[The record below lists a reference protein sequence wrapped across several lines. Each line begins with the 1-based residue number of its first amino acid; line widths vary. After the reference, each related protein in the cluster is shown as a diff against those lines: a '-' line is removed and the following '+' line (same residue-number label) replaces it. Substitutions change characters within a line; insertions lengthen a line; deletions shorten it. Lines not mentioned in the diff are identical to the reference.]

1 MSKRGTQRTRGN
13 LKPTSSARASASV
26 LTPGVSPFA
35 IFSGKLLRR
44 KIGKRI
50 RIAIY
55 LGGETLQSNG
65 FDENG
70 IDNEIDSDLRVILRK
85 LTKKD
90 STTKKRAF
98 GELRDY
104 CDSNESDDKIRG
116 ILPFFALHYR
126 KWILINKFEW
136 NVN

>member
-1 MSKRGTQRTRGN
+1 M
-13 LKPTSSARASASV
+13 
-26 LTPGVSPFA
+26 SPFA

-50 RIAIY
+50 RIAIC

-90 STTKKRAF
+90 STTKKRVKTNLDNEFILFFNFVFQKAF

-126 KWILINKFEW
+126 KWSTVIRQSVSL
-136 NVN
+136 